1 MFDPSVV
8 PDVTPITTTIPWLD
22 AVLKILGALGVLLTI
37 AGNVL
42 PKFWPAT
49 QLIAKMSP
57 DFRGVVPQAAAKAEA
72 IAQLQGTTTV
82 PQNVLAS
89 DLPMATKASLKPPPA
104 P

>member
-1 MFDPSVV
+1 MFDPSAV
-8 PDVTPITTTIPWLD
+8 PDVLPLTQVPWLD
-22 AVLKILGALGVLLTI
+22 ATLKILGAIGVFLTI
-37 AGNVL
+37 LGNVL

-72 IAQLQGTTTV
+72 MAQLQGTTTV
-82 PQNVLAS
+82 PQDVVAS
-89 DLPMATKASLKPPPA
+89 GLPVVTQQSVKPPPT